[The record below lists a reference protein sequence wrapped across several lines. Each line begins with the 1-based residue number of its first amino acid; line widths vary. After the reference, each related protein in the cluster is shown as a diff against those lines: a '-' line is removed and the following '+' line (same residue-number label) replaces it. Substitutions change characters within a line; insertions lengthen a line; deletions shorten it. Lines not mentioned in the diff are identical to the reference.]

1 MEIKELQKQ
10 VDDMISSY
18 KLGYYNPM
26 EMMTQLI
33 EETGEV
39 ARAVNILYGPKN
51 AKDGETVDLGEEI
64 ADVIFVLACLA
75 NSKGIDLE
83 KEWEKKMNHRTE
95 RDKNRWERK

>member
-1 MEIKELQKQ
+1 MQKE
-10 VDDMISSY
+10 VDDLISQF
-18 KLGYYNPM
+18 KMGYYNPM

-51 AKDGETVDLGEEI
+51 AKNGETADLGEELS
-64 ADVIFVLACLA
+64 DMMFVISCLA

-83 KEWEKKMNHRTE
+83 KEWRKKMDYRCE
-95 RDKNRWERK
+95 RDRDRWERKE